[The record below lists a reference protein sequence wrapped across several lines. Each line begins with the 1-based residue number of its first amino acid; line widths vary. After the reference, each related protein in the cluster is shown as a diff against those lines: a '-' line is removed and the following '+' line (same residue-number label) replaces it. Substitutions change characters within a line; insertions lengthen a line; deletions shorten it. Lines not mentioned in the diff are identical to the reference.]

1 MVAALGLSGC
11 SSNDPPTPI
20 PSPRATAGTTGL
32 LPPQAAPLPA
42 PDVLTAVLYRL
53 VDTSIPAD
61 QKLALVQYAT
71 ADDAAVLGNFGQ
83 ALTDGGFRA
92 LTIQATD
99 LAWSSQ
105 PGSVTAVVTIAS
117 ADPAKTFIYPMEFTP
132 IRDTWQLTRRTAD
145 QLLQL
150 SASAIPTPTR

>member
-1 MVAALGLSGC
+1 M
-11 SSNDPPTPI
+11 
-20 PSPRATAGTTGL
+20 
-32 LPPQAAPLPA
+32 
-42 PDVLTAVLYRL
+42 LTAVLYRL
-53 VDTSIPAD
+53 ADTSIPAE

-83 ALTDGGFRA
+83 ALVDGGFRA

-105 PGSVTAVVTIAS
+105 PGSVTAMVTIAS
-117 ADPAKTFIYPMEFTP
+117 ADDPAKTFTYPMEFTP